1 MATLCTFVCVSM
13 CVCLW
18 AYFTAKVAAH
28 KHKNKTNRGSS
39 PVCSLFLSLSVAG
52 NLLATSASLL
62 PLKLKLKTVQT
73 FFTTPN
79 RKQNRRNVL
88 GCPFECC
95 GNNNTHTHTR
105 ALNVTWVTRKY
116 SWIQSYLWPFT
127 CARLLLYT
135 GGTKKESWQLEPSSM
150 AAILR
155 ASVAWLSTEGS
166 GE

>member
-1 MATLCTFVCVSM
+1 MNFPQTTHGNAVHVGLRVYVCV
-13 CVCLW
+13 LW

-28 KHKNKTNRGSS
+28 KRKNKTNRGSS
-39 PVCSLFLSLSVAG
+39 PACSLFLSLSVAGG

-95 GNNNTHTHTR
+95 GNNNTHTH
-105 ALNVTWVTRKY
+105 
-116 SWIQSYLWPFT
+116 
-127 CARLLLYT
+127 
-135 GGTKKESWQLEPSSM
+135 SS
-150 AAILR
+150 
-155 ASVAWLSTEGS
+155 T
-166 GE
+166 